1 MLAQAREQKAN
12 QAAEDPQKIDRWKEH
27 AIAQEVTEKVYQ

>member
-12 QAAEDPQKIDRWKEH
+12 LANDDPAKVEGWKSG
-27 AIAQEVTEKVYQ
+27 AIA